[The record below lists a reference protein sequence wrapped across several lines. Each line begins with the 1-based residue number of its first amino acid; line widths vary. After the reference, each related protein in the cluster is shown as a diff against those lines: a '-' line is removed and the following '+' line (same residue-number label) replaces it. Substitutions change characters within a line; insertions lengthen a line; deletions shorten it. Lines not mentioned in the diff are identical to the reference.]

1 VWLGEFVCICVTW
14 VSVRVCMVLQKVCK
28 QFNSQKCGVAG
39 VNFVFFF
46 VFFFL
51 FFFVFFFVFFFLFL
65 VVF

>member
-1 VWLGEFVCICVTW
+1 VCICVTW

-28 QFNSQKCGVAG
+28 LFNAKNWGGGG
-39 VNFVFFF
+39 VNFFFF
-46 VFFFL
+46 FCFFFL